1 MITELR
7 KELRVSD
14 DDHRVLLS
22 RVNND
27 DMIKR
32 IRFENTASFE
42 SYVFYNLFGLRDL
55 EGRVEV
61 I

>member
-1 MITELR
+1 M
-7 KELRVSD
+7 SD

-32 IRFENTASFE
+32 IRFENTANFE
-42 SYVFYNLFGLRDL
+42 SYVFHNLFGLRDL
-55 EGRVEV
+55 EGREEESFEV